1 MATSTYNLI
10 ASQTVGSG
18 GASSV
23 VFSSIPTTYT
33 DLLIKCST
41 RTTYTGGSSGL
52 YIVFN
57 SINTGYYDVVL
68 YGTGAS
74 ASSFKDTN
82 QPLVSVGGSQNSS
95 STSNTFA
102 STDIY
107 IPNYLS
113 GNPKSISGETGVEN
127 NSASTGVF
135 TAMHAGLMNNSA
147 AISSI
152 TITCDASFVQYS
164 TFYLYGIKNS

>member
-10 ASQTVGSG
+10 ANQVVGSG

-57 SINTGYYDVVL
+57 SINTGYSDIVV
-68 YGTGAS
+68 YGNGSTV
-74 ASSFKDTN
+74 SSYKDTN
-82 QPLVSVGGSQNSS
+82 QAIVNAGASQNSA
-95 STSNTFA
+95 STANTFA

-113 GNPKSISGETGVEN
+113 SNYKSLSGETSVEN
-127 NSASTGVF
+127 NAAYTGTYIF
-135 TAMHAGLMNNSA
+135 FNAGVMANTA

-152 TITCDASFVQYS
+152 TLTADASFVQYS